1 MNVKK
6 VASATVF
13 LILCGVLAFSF
24 SKDKPTAALTVIT
37 LALAAISTL
46 ISVSIS
52 QETSEHTEKS
62 LKMTEMAL
70 EKAEAERKIR
80 YIKDSFNLFYYPL
93 KDCLDYGVTGSNWNT
108 AYFNKIALNR
118 YLATERTGKQFE
130 IFRKNNFKGEELLTQ
145 YIIKDIDL
153 FENEYRKLTNQL
165 YQE

>member
-6 VASATVF
+6 VVSTLVF
-13 LILCGVLAFSF
+13 IFLCGVVAFSF
-24 SKDKPTAALTVIT
+24 STDKPTAALTVIT

-93 KDCLDYGVTGSNWNT
+93 KDCLANGVTGNNWNP

-130 IFRKNNFKGEELLTQ
+130 LFRKNKFKGEELLKQ
-145 YIIKDIDL
+145 YVTEDIDL